1 MRVQEYLLYRA
12 RLKGIRGRGERK
24 RRVAALMDRCWV
36 ADVSRR
42 LCGQLSRGYRQRVGL
57 ADALIGDPQV
67 LLFDEPTAGLDPN
80 QWFNNV
86 EVLVAREVGRETVRY
101 VSNIMKYYVTF
112 TLMIEDREIEES
124 RGQ

>member
-1 MRVQEYLLYRA
+1 LQYLIDNYFDDPDLDARMRQIFAIAGYNAGPTR
-12 RLKGIRGRGERK
+12 IRNL
-24 RRVAALMDRCWV
+24 RRQTAA
-36 ADVSRR
+36 
-42 LCGQLSRGYRQRVGL
+42 
-57 ADALIGDPQV
+57 
-67 LLFDEPTAGLDPN
+67 AGLDPN
-80 QWFNNV
+80 KWFNNV